1 MFVFILF
8 LLKYIKNIEFLI
20 LGIKIYNFI
29 RNKDIYELQYFF
41 KGFIKILWFFE
52 EGVIKFII
60 YGFFLFLLCIK
71 FGINDL
77 IKFRQEVE
85 NY

>member
-1 MFVFILF
+1 M
-8 LLKYIKNIEFLI
+8 KFLI
-20 LGIKIYNFI
+20 NIYFIFIKIQKKYRIFDFG
-29 RNKDIYELQYFF
+29 NKNF

-71 FGINDL
+71 FGINDF